1 MISAATE
8 KLTRLASTENVLRG
22 NKPTTTTFERAGESA
37 LSEAEIIGDFRGSA
51 SYKSELV
58 RVYVPRALRQA
69 ALGGVSKS

>member
-8 KLTRLASTENVLRG
+8 KLTRLASTEKVLRG
-22 NKPTTTTFERAGESA
+22 QKADEATFKRAGESA
-37 LSEAEIIGDFRGSA
+37 LTEAEVIGDSRGSA

-58 RVYVPRALRQA
+58 RVYVQRALRQA